1 MMLQIGIFA
10 PHGGCDEHKERLEEA
25 YGDGVAVGDADS
37 LAELAGLVISGPD
50 AAALL
55 ESLRASNLFGRL
67 REFGQQKPILETG
80 AGACLIA
87 QEVKSPVQESLG
99 LIDMGVECTGYEGQI
114 DRLTEP
120 LRHEFDDESGALNA
134 VFIRPPG
141 IRWAGPEVKLLANYQ
156 GHPVLV
162 EEGLHMAATFHPE
175 LSRDRRIYFHFVDK
189 VRESYWKLRLKK

>member
-1 MMLQIGIFA
+1 MMLRIGIFA
-10 PHGGCDEHKERLEEA
+10 PQGGYDEHKERVEEA
-25 YGDGVAVGDADS
+25 YGDGVAVGDAGS
-37 LAELAGLVISGPD
+37 LAELAGLVISGSD

-55 ESLRASNLFGRL
+55 ESLRASNLFGPL
-67 REFGQQKPILETG
+67 REFGQQKPILATG

-99 LIDMGVECTGYEGQI
+99 LIDIGVDCTGYEGQL
-114 DRLTEP
+114 DRLTES
-120 LRHEFDDESGALNA
+120 LRHEFDDESGALHA

-141 IRWAGPEVKLLANYQ
+141 IRWTGPKVKSLASYQ

-189 VRESYWKLRLKK
+189 VRESYWELRLKK